1 MIKEYKKKPVMIQA
15 LKVEENNIDEIT
27 SFCGNKVQI
36 GQGLLPPNPRPQLI
50 IIIKTL
56 EGDMQCHT
64 GDYIIK
70 GVRGEFY
77 PCRGD
82 IFEDTYECADA
93 EEGGFKEVKEN
104 NG

>member
-1 MIKEYKKKPVMIQA
+1 
-15 LKVEENNIDEIT
+15 
-27 SFCGNKVQI
+27 
-36 GQGLLPPNPRPQLI
+36 
-50 IIIKTL
+50 
-56 EGDMQCHT
+56 MQCHT

-93 EEGGFKEVKEN
+93 EEGSFKEVKEN